1 MGRTDHPANCGRLA
15 SPFGLGSALKR
26 AVHGSFHLRWRP
38 LGHDDCFRLLSTG
51 GMARDTL
58 TDWQGS
64 ARGQGGGVQSALEG
78 RARLLAA
85 NVNEGVWLV
94 TAGTGLRLAV
104 GGWRSIVYVWVWIA
118 EMPPASP

>member
-1 MGRTDHPANCGRLA
+1 
-15 SPFGLGSALKR
+15 
-26 AVHGSFHLRWRP
+26 
-38 LGHDDCFRLLSTG
+38 
-51 GMARDTL
+51 MARDTL

-118 EMPPASP
+118 EMPPVAPTPRNFTVVVVTVPGVLGRANGPVYSWVGGVGGAPAAGTTGFEPSVV